1 MFVIDQEGLIL
12 KTPYAGTMNALALVC
27 AAAFGLSGCMSLP
40 TPFATR
46 DVLEQSVKDRQ
57 AAQANVEP
65 IQNAIA
71 LEEAI
76 ARALK
81 YNLDRRTR
89 MMEEALALKNFDVSK
104 YDMLPKFMAQ
114 AGYAYRNND
123 LITYATDSVTGQPS
137 LSNPYISSER
147 KHHTEDLG
155 LTWNLLDFG
164 VSYLNAKQNGDRVL
178 IAAERR
184 RKAMH
189 VLIQDVTSAF
199 WRTASAQKLN
209 TRVRAAIVSAEQA
222 LADSRR
228 SEAEK
233 LRSPLDALKY
243 QRQLLE
249 NLKLLEG
256 VDQELASARIELAN
270 LLNVPLA
277 VDLKVIEPAETV
289 ASKTMTLPIE
299 RLEEVA
305 IMQNADL
312 REQYYNA
319 RIAAE
324 EGKKVIARMFPNL
337 TLNFAWKYD
346 NDSYLVNQTWREA
359 GAAIS
364 FNLFNLLSAPAQMQ
378 MADAGVALAD
388 QRRVAAQMALLA
400 QMHVARLQYAFA
412 VQQFN
417 RADAMWLVDD
427 RINGH
432 TANREKAEAQGRLES
447 VANNTA
453 AILSLLRRY
462 QALSQVHAASGKLQ
476 ATLGMEPEI
485 GSVRELSLGELTDAV
500 RRSLKEWEDGR
511 LPVVPSPEP
520 GPEKTAATVE
530 PTVTSAQAEAAP
542 EAAVAATALEKDLAE
557 KTTSEAQA
565 AVPSDHSVAKVAG
578 EVLPAQAAET
588 PVIEKQG
595 EATPHAT
602 LTVEL
607 PAPSPAAEG
616 APHAGKEVPEG
627 TPAAAVVVD
636 EPVVRVLG
644 ADFPATNEG

>member
-1 MFVIDQEGLIL
+1 M
-12 KTPYAGTMNALALVC
+12 KTQFPGQNRLLVSALVV
-27 AAAFGLSGCMSLP
+27 AFGLTGCMSLP
-40 TPFATR
+40 APFAPQ
-46 DVLEQSVKDRQ
+46 DILEQSAKDRVT
-57 AAQANVEP
+57 AQANVEP
-65 IQNAIA
+65 VQNAIP

-76 ARALK
+76 ARAMK

-89 MMEEALALKNFDVSK
+89 MMEEALALKNFDVSQ

-114 AGYAYRNND
+114 AGYAYRNKD

-164 VSYLNAKQNGDRVL
+164 VSYFNAKQNGDRVL

-189 VLIQDVTSAF
+189 LLIQDVSSAF

-209 TRVRAAIVSAEQA
+209 TQVRAAIVGAEQA

-256 VDQELASARIELAN
+256 VEQELASARIELAN
-270 LLNVPLA
+270 LINVPLV
-277 VDLKVIEPAETV
+277 VDLKVVEPAETLATKV
-289 ASKTMTLPIE
+289 MTLPVD
-299 RLEEVA
+299 RLESVA

-337 TLNFAWKYD
+337 SLNYAWKYD
-346 NDSYLVNQTWREA
+346 NDSYLVNQNWREA

-364 FNLFNLLSAPAQMQ
+364 FNLFNLLSAPSQMQ

-400 QMHVARLQYAFA
+400 QMHVARLQFAFA

-417 RADAMWLVDD
+417 RADAMWRVDD

-485 GSVRELSLGELTDAV
+485 GSVRELSLPELTDAV
-500 RRSLKEWEDGR
+500 RRSLKEWEDGK
-511 LPVVPSPEP
+511 LPSVPNPQPEAQPTPQAEAVLPSPVP
-520 GPEKTAATVE
+520 A
-530 PTVTSAQAEAAP
+530 AQAELTPPAAAPQVAQPAVEPIVAAQEEAPAAEPARLETPSPVASESAAP
-542 EAAVAATALEKDLAE
+542 EPARQEAVV
-557 KTTSEAQA
+557 EAVG
-565 AVPSDHSVAKVAG
+565 AVPVADDAAAG
-578 EVLPAQAAET
+578 E
-588 PVIEKQG
+588 
-595 EATPHAT
+595 
-602 LTVEL
+602 
-607 PAPSPAAEG
+607 
-616 APHAGKEVPEG
+616 
-627 TPAAAVVVD
+627 D
-636 EPVVRVLG
+636 
-644 ADFPATNEG
+644 

>member
-1 MFVIDQEGLIL
+1 M
-12 KTPYAGTMNALALVC
+12 KTQFPGQNRLLVSALVV
-27 AAAFGLSGCMSLP
+27 AFGLTGCMSLP
-40 TPFATR
+40 APFAPQ
-46 DVLEQSVKDRQ
+46 DILEQSAKDRVT
-57 AAQANVEP
+57 AQANVEP
-65 IQNAIA
+65 VQNAIP

-76 ARALK
+76 ARAMK

-89 MMEEALALKNFDVSK
+89 MMEEALALKNFDVSQ

-114 AGYAYRNND
+114 AGYAYRNKD

-164 VSYLNAKQNGDRVL
+164 VSYFNAKQNGDRVL

-189 VLIQDVTSAF
+189 LLIQDVSSAF

-209 TRVRAAIVSAEQA
+209 TQVRAAIVGAEQA

-256 VDQELASARIELAN
+256 VEQELASARIELAN
-270 LLNVPLA
+270 LINVPLV
-277 VDLKVIEPAETV
+277 VDLKVVEPAETLATKV
-289 ASKTMTLPIE
+289 MTLPVD
-299 RLEEVA
+299 RLESVA

-337 TLNFAWKYD
+337 SLNYAWKYD
-346 NDSYLVNQTWREA
+346 NDSYLVNQNWREA

-364 FNLFNLLSAPAQMQ
+364 FNLFNLLSAPSQMQ

-400 QMHVARLQYAFA
+400 QMHVARLQFAFA

-417 RADAMWLVDD
+417 RADAMWRVDD

-485 GSVRELSLGELTDAV
+485 GSVRELSLPELTDAV
-500 RRSLKEWEDGR
+500 RRSLKEWEDGK
-511 LPVVPSPEP
+511 LPSVPNPQPEAQPTPQAEAVLPSPAP
-520 GPEKTAATVE
+520 V
-530 PTVTSAQAEAAP
+530 AQAELTPPAAAPQVAQPAVDPIVAAQEEAPAAEPARLETPSPVASESAAP
-542 EAAVAATALEKDLAE
+542 EPARQEAVV
-557 KTTSEAQA
+557 EAVG
-565 AVPSDHSVAKVAG
+565 AVPVADDAAAG
-578 EVLPAQAAET
+578 E
-588 PVIEKQG
+588 
-595 EATPHAT
+595 
-602 LTVEL
+602 
-607 PAPSPAAEG
+607 
-616 APHAGKEVPEG
+616 
-627 TPAAAVVVD
+627 D
-636 EPVVRVLG
+636 
-644 ADFPATNEG
+644 

>member
-1 MFVIDQEGLIL
+1 M
-12 KTPYAGTMNALALVC
+12 KTQFPGQNRLLVSALVV
-27 AAAFGLSGCMSLP
+27 AFGLTGCMSLP
-40 TPFATR
+40 APFAPQ
-46 DVLEQSVKDRQ
+46 DILEQSAKDRVT
-57 AAQANVEP
+57 AQANVEP
-65 IQNAIA
+65 VQNAIP

-76 ARALK
+76 ARAMK

-89 MMEEALALKNFDVSK
+89 MMEEALALKNFDVSQ

-114 AGYAYRNND
+114 AGFAYRNKD

-164 VSYLNAKQNGDRVL
+164 VSYFNAKQNGDRVL

-189 VLIQDVTSAF
+189 LLIQDVSSAF

-209 TRVRAAIVSAEQA
+209 TQVRAAIVGAEQA

-256 VDQELASARIELAN
+256 VEQELASARIELAN
-270 LLNVPLA
+270 LINVPLV
-277 VDLKVIEPAETV
+277 VDLKVVEPAETLATKV
-289 ASKTMTLPIE
+289 MTLPVD
-299 RLEEVA
+299 RLESVA

-337 TLNFAWKYD
+337 SLNYAWKYD
-346 NDSYLVNQTWREA
+346 NDSYLVNQNWREA

-364 FNLFNLLSAPAQMQ
+364 FNLFNLLSAPSQMQ

-400 QMHVARLQYAFA
+400 QMHVARLQFAFA

-417 RADAMWLVDD
+417 RADAMWRVDD

-485 GSVRELSLGELTDAV
+485 GSVRELSLPELTDAV
-500 RRSLKEWEDGR
+500 RRSLKEWEDGK
-511 LPVVPSPEP
+511 LPSVPNPQSEAQPTPQAEAVLPSPAP
-520 GPEKTAATVE
+520 A
-530 PTVTSAQAEAAP
+530 AQAELTPPAAAPQVAQPAVEPIVAAQEEAPAAEPARLETPSPVASESAAP
-542 EAAVAATALEKDLAE
+542 EPARQEAVV
-557 KTTSEAQA
+557 EAVG
-565 AVPSDHSVAKVAG
+565 AVPVADDAAAG
-578 EVLPAQAAET
+578 E
-588 PVIEKQG
+588 
-595 EATPHAT
+595 
-602 LTVEL
+602 
-607 PAPSPAAEG
+607 
-616 APHAGKEVPEG
+616 
-627 TPAAAVVVD
+627 D
-636 EPVVRVLG
+636 
-644 ADFPATNEG
+644 

>member
-1 MFVIDQEGLIL
+1 M
-12 KTPYAGTMNALALVC
+12 KTQFPGQNRLLVSALVV
-27 AAAFGLSGCMSLP
+27 AFGLTGCMSLP
-40 TPFATR
+40 APFAPQ
-46 DVLEQSVKDRQ
+46 DILEQSAKDRVT
-57 AAQANVEP
+57 AQANVEP
-65 IQNAIA
+65 VQNAIP

-76 ARALK
+76 ARAMK

-89 MMEEALALKNFDVSK
+89 MMEEALALKNFDVSQ

-114 AGYAYRNND
+114 AGYAYRNKD

-164 VSYLNAKQNGDRVL
+164 VSYFNAKQNGDRVL

-189 VLIQDVTSAF
+189 LLIQDVSSAF

-209 TRVRAAIVSAEQA
+209 TQVRAAIVGAEQA

-256 VDQELASARIELAN
+256 VEQELASARIELAN
-270 LLNVPLA
+270 LINVPLV
-277 VDLKVIEPAETV
+277 VDLKVVEPAETLATKV
-289 ASKTMTLPIE
+289 MTLPVD
-299 RLEEVA
+299 RLESVA

-337 TLNFAWKYD
+337 SLNYAWKYD
-346 NDSYLVNQTWREA
+346 NDSYLVNQNWREA

-364 FNLFNLLSAPAQMQ
+364 FNLFNLLSAPSQMQ

-400 QMHVARLQYAFA
+400 QMHVARLQFAFA

-417 RADAMWLVDD
+417 RADAMWRVDD

-485 GSVRELSLGELTDAV
+485 GSVRELSLPELTDAV
-500 RRSLKEWEDGR
+500 RRSLKEWEDGK
-511 LPVVPSPEP
+511 LPIVPNPQPEAQPTPQAEAVLPSPAP
-520 GPEKTAATVE
+520 V
-530 PTVTSAQAEAAP
+530 AQAELTPPAAAPQVAQPAVDPIVAAQEEAPAAEPARLETPSPVASESAAP
-542 EAAVAATALEKDLAE
+542 EPARQEAVV
-557 KTTSEAQA
+557 EAVG
-565 AVPSDHSVAKVAG
+565 AVPVADDAAAG
-578 EVLPAQAAET
+578 E
-588 PVIEKQG
+588 
-595 EATPHAT
+595 
-602 LTVEL
+602 
-607 PAPSPAAEG
+607 
-616 APHAGKEVPEG
+616 
-627 TPAAAVVVD
+627 D
-636 EPVVRVLG
+636 
-644 ADFPATNEG
+644 

>member
-1 MFVIDQEGLIL
+1 M
-12 KTPYAGTMNALALVC
+12 KTQFPGQNRLLVSALVV
-27 AAAFGLSGCMSLP
+27 AFGLTGCMSLP
-40 TPFATR
+40 APFAPQ
-46 DVLEQSVKDRQ
+46 DILEQSAKDRVT
-57 AAQANVEP
+57 AQANVEP
-65 IQNAIA
+65 VQNAIP

-76 ARALK
+76 ARAMK

-89 MMEEALALKNFDVSK
+89 MMEEALALKNFDVSQ

-114 AGYAYRNND
+114 AGYAYRNKD

-164 VSYLNAKQNGDRVL
+164 VSYFNAKQNGDRVL

-189 VLIQDVTSAF
+189 LLIQDVSSAF

-209 TRVRAAIVSAEQA
+209 TQVRAAIVGAEQA

-256 VDQELASARIELAN
+256 VEQELASARIELAN
-270 LLNVPLA
+270 LINVPLV
-277 VDLKVIEPAETV
+277 VDLKVVEPAETLATKV
-289 ASKTMTLPIE
+289 MTLPVD
-299 RLEEVA
+299 RLESVA

-337 TLNFAWKYD
+337 SLNYAWKYD
-346 NDSYLVNQTWREA
+346 NDSYLVNQNWREA

-364 FNLFNLLSAPAQMQ
+364 FNLFNLLSAPSQMQ

-400 QMHVARLQYAFA
+400 QMHVARLQFAFA

-417 RADAMWLVDD
+417 RADAMWRVDD

-485 GSVRELSLGELTDAV
+485 GSVRELSLPELTDAV
-500 RRSLKEWEDGR
+500 RRSLKEWEDVK
-511 LPVVPSPEP
+511 LPIVPNPQPEAQPTPQAEAVLPSPAP
-520 GPEKTAATVE
+520 V
-530 PTVTSAQAEAAP
+530 AQAELTPPAAAPQVAQPAVEPIVAAQEEAPAAEPARLETPSPVASESAAP
-542 EAAVAATALEKDLAE
+542 EPARQEAVV
-557 KTTSEAQA
+557 EAVG
-565 AVPSDHSVAKVAG
+565 AVPVADDAAAG
-578 EVLPAQAAET
+578 E
-588 PVIEKQG
+588 
-595 EATPHAT
+595 
-602 LTVEL
+602 
-607 PAPSPAAEG
+607 
-616 APHAGKEVPEG
+616 
-627 TPAAAVVVD
+627 D
-636 EPVVRVLG
+636 
-644 ADFPATNEG
+644 

>member
-1 MFVIDQEGLIL
+1 M
-12 KTPYAGTMNALALVC
+12 KTQFPGQNRLLVSALVV
-27 AAAFGLSGCMSLP
+27 AFGLTGCMSLP
-40 TPFATR
+40 APFAPQ
-46 DVLEQSVKDRQ
+46 DILEQSAKDRVT
-57 AAQANVEP
+57 AQANVEP
-65 IQNAIA
+65 VQNAIP

-76 ARALK
+76 ARAMK

-89 MMEEALALKNFDVSK
+89 MMEEALALKNFDVSQ

-114 AGYAYRNND
+114 AGYAYRNKD

-164 VSYLNAKQNGDRVL
+164 VSYFNAKQNGDRVL

-189 VLIQDVTSAF
+189 LLIQDVSSAF

-209 TRVRAAIVSAEQA
+209 TQVRAAIVGAEQA

-256 VDQELASARIELAN
+256 VEQELASARIELAN
-270 LLNVPLA
+270 LINVPLV
-277 VDLKVIEPAETV
+277 VDLKVVEPAETLATKV
-289 ASKTMTLPIE
+289 MTLPVD
-299 RLEEVA
+299 RLESVA

-337 TLNFAWKYD
+337 SLNYAWKYD
-346 NDSYLVNQTWREA
+346 NDSYLVNQNWREA

-364 FNLFNLLSAPAQMQ
+364 FNLFNLLSAPSQMQ

-400 QMHVARLQYAFA
+400 QMHVARLQFAFA

-417 RADAMWLVDD
+417 RADAMWRVDD

-485 GSVRELSLGELTDAV
+485 GSVRELSLPELTDAV
-500 RRSLKEWEDGR
+500 RRSLKEWEDGK
-511 LPVVPSPEP
+511 LPSVPNPQPEAQPTPQAEAVLPSPAP
-520 GPEKTAATVE
+520 V
-530 PTVTSAQAEAAP
+530 AQAELTPPAAAPQVAQPAVEPIVAAQEEAPAAEPARLETPSPVASESAAP
-542 EAAVAATALEKDLAE
+542 EPARQEAVVEAVGVVPVADDAA
-557 KTTSEAQA
+557 
-565 AVPSDHSVAKVAG
+565 AG
-578 EVLPAQAAET
+578 E
-588 PVIEKQG
+588 
-595 EATPHAT
+595 
-602 LTVEL
+602 
-607 PAPSPAAEG
+607 
-616 APHAGKEVPEG
+616 
-627 TPAAAVVVD
+627 D
-636 EPVVRVLG
+636 
-644 ADFPATNEG
+644 

>member
-1 MFVIDQEGLIL
+1 M
-12 KTPYAGTMNALALVC
+12 KTQFPGQNRLLVSALVV
-27 AAAFGLSGCMSLP
+27 AFGLTGCMSLP
-40 TPFATR
+40 APFAPQ
-46 DVLEQSVKDRQ
+46 DILEQSAKDRVT
-57 AAQANVEP
+57 AQANVEP
-65 IQNAIA
+65 VQNAIP

-76 ARALK
+76 ARAMK

-89 MMEEALALKNFDVSK
+89 MMEEALALKNFDVSQ

-114 AGYAYRNND
+114 AGYAYRNKD

-164 VSYLNAKQNGDRVL
+164 VSYFNAKQNGDRVL

-189 VLIQDVTSAF
+189 LLIQDVSSAF
-199 WRTASAQKLN
+199 WRTVSAQKLN
-209 TRVRAAIVSAEQA
+209 TQVRAAIVGAEQA

-256 VDQELASARIELAN
+256 VEQELASARIELAN
-270 LLNVPLA
+270 LINVPLV
-277 VDLKVIEPAETV
+277 VDLKVVEPAETLATKV
-289 ASKTMTLPIE
+289 MTLPVD
-299 RLEEVA
+299 RLESVA

-337 TLNFAWKYD
+337 SLNYAWKYD
-346 NDSYLVNQTWREA
+346 NDSYLVNQNWREA

-364 FNLFNLLSAPAQMQ
+364 FNLFNLLSAPSQMQ

-400 QMHVARLQYAFA
+400 QMHVARLQFAFA

-417 RADAMWLVDD
+417 RADAMWRVDD

-485 GSVRELSLGELTDAV
+485 GSVRELSLPELTDAV
-500 RRSLKEWEDGR
+500 RRSLKEWEDGK
-511 LPVVPSPEP
+511 LPSVPNPQPEAQPTPQAEAVLPSPAP
-520 GPEKTAATVE
+520 V
-530 PTVTSAQAEAAP
+530 AQAELTPPAAAPQVAQPAVEPIVAAQEEAPAAEPARLETPSPVASESAAP
-542 EAAVAATALEKDLAE
+542 EPARQEAVV
-557 KTTSEAQA
+557 EAVG
-565 AVPSDHSVAKVAG
+565 AVPVADDAAAG
-578 EVLPAQAAET
+578 E
-588 PVIEKQG
+588 
-595 EATPHAT
+595 
-602 LTVEL
+602 
-607 PAPSPAAEG
+607 
-616 APHAGKEVPEG
+616 
-627 TPAAAVVVD
+627 D
-636 EPVVRVLG
+636 
-644 ADFPATNEG
+644 

>member
-1 MFVIDQEGLIL
+1 MANKPFPMSRLAVLVL
-12 KTPYAGTMNALALVC
+12 AVLAAGCSTLPEAFSTGEQRQLAQADRS
-27 AAAFGLSGCMSLP
+27 AAQQGVEPLSGPLTLS
-40 TPFATR
+40 
-46 DVLEQSVKDRQ
+46 
-57 AAQANVEP
+57 
-65 IQNAIA
+65 
-71 LEEAI
+71 EAV
-76 ARALK
+76 ARGLK
-81 YNLDRRTR
+81 YNLEHRSR
-89 MMEEALALKNFDVSK
+89 MMEQALALGQADLSRF
-104 YDMLPKFMAQ
+104 DMLPKLVAS
-114 AGYAYRNND
+114 AGYSERNND
-123 LITYATDSVTGQPS
+123 SIRRATDSVTGKPS
-137 LSNPYISSER
+137 LANPYISSDRE
-147 KHHTEDLG
+147 HTTSDLG

-164 VSYLNAKQNGDRVL
+164 VSYFNAKQNGDRVL

-189 VLIQDVTSAF
+189 LLIQDVSSAF

-209 TRVRAAIVSAEQA
+209 TQVRAAIVGAEQA

-256 VDQELASARIELAN
+256 VEQELASARIELAN
-270 LLNVPLA
+270 LINVPLV
-277 VDLKVIEPAETV
+277 VDLKVVEPAETLATKV
-289 ASKTMTLPIE
+289 MTLPVD
-299 RLEEVA
+299 RLESVA

-337 TLNFAWKYD
+337 SLNYAWKYD
-346 NDSYLVNQTWREA
+346 NDSYLVNQNWREA

-364 FNLFNLLSAPAQMQ
+364 FNLFNLLSAPSQMQ

-400 QMHVARLQYAFA
+400 QMHVARLQFAFA

-417 RADAMWLVDD
+417 RADAMWRVDD

-485 GSVRELSLGELTDAV
+485 GSVRELSLPELTDAV
-500 RRSLKEWEDGR
+500 RRSLKEWEDGK
-511 LPVVPSPEP
+511 LPSVPNPQPEAQPTPQAEAVLPSPAP
-520 GPEKTAATVE
+520 V
-530 PTVTSAQAEAAP
+530 AQAELTPPAAAPQVAQPAVEPIVAAQEEAPAAEPARLETPSPVASESAAP
-542 EAAVAATALEKDLAE
+542 EPARQEAVV
-557 KTTSEAQA
+557 EAVG
-565 AVPSDHSVAKVAG
+565 AVPVADDAAAG
-578 EVLPAQAAET
+578 E
-588 PVIEKQG
+588 
-595 EATPHAT
+595 
-602 LTVEL
+602 
-607 PAPSPAAEG
+607 
-616 APHAGKEVPEG
+616 
-627 TPAAAVVVD
+627 D
-636 EPVVRVLG
+636 
-644 ADFPATNEG
+644 

>member
-1 MFVIDQEGLIL
+1 MANS
-12 KTPYAGTMNALALVC
+12 PYPMSRLAVLVLAVLAAGCTTLPESFSTAEQRQLALADRS
-27 AAAFGLSGCMSLP
+27 AAQQGVEPLSGPLTLS
-40 TPFATR
+40 
-46 DVLEQSVKDRQ
+46 
-57 AAQANVEP
+57 
-65 IQNAIA
+65 
-71 LEEAI
+71 EAV
-76 ARALK
+76 ARGLK
-81 YNLDRRTR
+81 YNLEHRSR
-89 MMEEALALKNFDVSK
+89 MMEQALALGQADLSRF
-104 YDMLPKFMAQ
+104 DMLPKLVAS
-114 AGYAYRNND
+114 AGYSERNND
-123 LITYATDSVTGQPS
+123 SIRRATDSVTGKPS
-137 LSNPYISSER
+137 LANPYISSDRE
-147 KHHTEDLG
+147 HTTSDLG

-164 VSYLNAKQNGDRVL
+164 VSYFNAKQNGDRVL

-189 VLIQDVTSAF
+189 LLIQDVTSAF

-209 TRVRAAIVSAEQA
+209 AQVRAAIVSAEQA
-222 LADSRR
+222 LGDSRR

-256 VDQELASARIELAN
+256 VEQELASARIELAN
-270 LLNVPLA
+270 LINVPLA
-277 VDLKVIEPAETV
+277 VDLKVIEPAETLATKV
-289 ASKTMTLPIE
+289 MTLPID
-299 RLEEVA
+299 RLESVA

-337 TLNFAWKYD
+337 SFNYAWKYD
-346 NDSYLVNQTWREA
+346 NDSYLVNQNWREA

-400 QMHVARLQYAFA
+400 QMHVARLQFAFA

-462 QALSQVHAASGKLQ
+462 QALSQVHAASSKLQ

-485 GSVRELSLGELTDAV
+485 GSVRELSLDELTGAV

-511 LPVVPSPEP
+511 LPSVPNPQPEP
-520 GPEKTAATVE
+520 QAT
-530 PTVTSAQAEAAP
+530 P
-542 EAAVAATALEKDLAE
+542 LAE
-557 KTTSEAQA
+557 TA
-565 AVPSDHSVAKVAG
+565 
-578 EVLPAQAAET
+578 
-588 PVIEKQG
+588 
-595 EATPHAT
+595 
-602 LTVEL
+602 
-607 PAPSPAAEG
+607 APSPVAETVQET
-616 APHAGKEVPEG
+616 APALEPAKTPQASIPE
-627 TPAAAVVVD
+627 AAAVVAAEEAPVAV
-636 EPVVRVLG
+636 EPSTAEPQLQTRAVEA
-644 ADFPATNEG
+644 ADKTPAGNDDAAGED

>member
-1 MFVIDQEGLIL
+1 M
-12 KTPYAGTMNALALVC
+12 KTQFPGQNRLLVSALVV
-27 AAAFGLSGCMSLP
+27 AFGLTGCMSLP
-40 TPFATR
+40 APFAPQ
-46 DVLEQSVKDRQ
+46 DILEQSAKDRVT
-57 AAQANVEP
+57 AQANVEP
-65 IQNAIA
+65 VQNAIP

-76 ARALK
+76 ARAMK

-89 MMEEALALKNFDVSK
+89 MMEEALALKNFDVSQ

-114 AGYAYRNND
+114 AGYAYRNKD

-164 VSYLNAKQNGDRVL
+164 VSYFNAKQNGDRVL

-189 VLIQDVTSAF
+189 LLIQDVSSAF

-209 TRVRAAIVSAEQA
+209 TQVRAAIVGAEQA

-256 VDQELASARIELAN
+256 VEQELASARIELAN
-270 LLNVPLA
+270 LINVPLV
-277 VDLKVIEPAETV
+277 VDLKVVEPAETLATKV
-289 ASKTMTLPIE
+289 MTLPVD
-299 RLEEVA
+299 RLESVA

-337 TLNFAWKYD
+337 SLNYAWKYD
-346 NDSYLVNQTWREA
+346 NDSYLVNQNWREA

-364 FNLFNLLSAPAQMQ
+364 FNLFNLLSAPSQMQ

-400 QMHVARLQYAFA
+400 QMHVARLQFAFA

-417 RADAMWLVDD
+417 RADAMWRVDD

-485 GSVRELSLGELTDAV
+485 GSVRELSLPELTDAV
-500 RRSLKEWEDGR
+500 RRSLKEWEDGK
-511 LPVVPSPEP
+511 LPIVPNPQPEAQPTPQAEAVLPSPAP
-520 GPEKTAATVE
+520 V
-530 PTVTSAQAEAAP
+530 AQAELTPPAAAPQVAQPAVEPIVAAQEEAPAAEPARLETPSPVASESAAP
-542 EAAVAATALEKDLAE
+542 EPARQEAVVEAVGTVPVADDAA
-557 KTTSEAQA
+557 
-565 AVPSDHSVAKVAG
+565 AG
-578 EVLPAQAAET
+578 E
-588 PVIEKQG
+588 
-595 EATPHAT
+595 
-602 LTVEL
+602 
-607 PAPSPAAEG
+607 
-616 APHAGKEVPEG
+616 
-627 TPAAAVVVD
+627 D
-636 EPVVRVLG
+636 
-644 ADFPATNEG
+644 

>member
-1 MFVIDQEGLIL
+1 MVLCFALFAIDQEGLIL
-12 KTPYAGTMNALALVC
+12 KTQFVGNTRNLALASAV
-27 AAAFGLSGCMSLP
+27 AFGLSGCMSLP
-40 TPFATR
+40 TPFAPQ
-46 DVLEQSVKDRQ
+46 DILEQSAKDRQ

-65 IQNAIA
+65 VQNAIP

-89 MMEEALALKNFDVSK
+89 MMEEALALKNFDVSQ

-114 AGYAYRNND
+114 AGYAYRNKD
-123 LITYATDSVTGQPS
+123 LTTFATDSVTGAPS

-164 VSYLNAKQNGDRVL
+164 VSYFNAKQNGDRVL

-189 VLIQDVTSAF
+189 LLIQDVTSAF

-209 TRVRAAIVSAEQA
+209 TKVRAAIVSAEQA

-256 VDQELASARIELAN
+256 VEQELASTRIELAN
-270 LLNVPLA
+270 LLNVPLV
-277 VDLKVIEPAETV
+277 VDLKVVEPAETL
-289 ASKTMTLPIE
+289 ASRTMTLPID

-319 RIAAE
+319 RIATE
-324 EGKKVIARMFPNL
+324 EGKKVIARLFPNL
-337 TLNFAWKYD
+337 SFNYAWKYD
-346 NDSYLVNQTWREA
+346 NDSYLVNQNWREA

-388 QRRVAAQMALLA
+388 QRRVATQMAVLA

-432 TANREKAEAQGRLES
+432 TTNREKAEAQGRLES

-476 ATLGMEPEI
+476 ATLGMEPQL
-485 GSVRELSLGELTDAV
+485 GSVRELSLGELTEAV
-500 RRSLKEWEDGR
+500 RRSLKEWEDGQLPAVPETPAAQPASKPQAALPENAVAVPVADATPSSPVAVR
-511 LPVVPSPEP
+511 NIEVESQAAADAAKTIPVDATVVDVPPPPAAELPVAEP
-520 GPEKTAATVE
+520 VAATV
-530 PTVTSAQAEAAP
+530 A
-542 EAAVAATALEKDLAE
+542 
-557 KTTSEAQA
+557 
-565 AVPSDHSVAKVAG
+565 
-578 EVLPAQAAET
+578 
-588 PVIEKQG
+588 
-595 EATPHAT
+595 
-602 LTVEL
+602 
-607 PAPSPAAEG
+607 
-616 APHAGKEVPEG
+616 
-627 TPAAAVVVD
+627 D
-636 EPVVRVLG
+636 EPDVRVQ
-644 ADFPATNEG
+644 ATDDPSVTKG

>member
-1 MFVIDQEGLIL
+1 M
-12 KTPYAGTMNALALVC
+12 KTQFPGQNRLLVSALVV
-27 AAAFGLSGCMSLP
+27 AFGLTGCMSLP
-40 TPFATR
+40 APFAPQ
-46 DVLEQSVKDRQ
+46 DILEQSAKDRVT
-57 AAQANVEP
+57 AQANVEP
-65 IQNAIA
+65 VQNAIP

-76 ARALK
+76 ARAMK

-89 MMEEALALKNFDVSK
+89 MMEEALALKNFDVSQ

-114 AGYAYRNND
+114 AGYAYRNKD

-164 VSYLNAKQNGDRVL
+164 VSYFNAKQNGDRVL

-189 VLIQDVTSAF
+189 LLIQDVSSAF

-209 TRVRAAIVSAEQA
+209 TQVRAAIVGAEQA

-256 VDQELASARIELAN
+256 VEQELASARIELAN
-270 LLNVPLA
+270 LINVPLV
-277 VDLKVIEPAETV
+277 VDLKVVEPAETLATKV
-289 ASKTMTLPIE
+289 MTLPVD
-299 RLEEVA
+299 RLESVA

-337 TLNFAWKYD
+337 SLNYAWKYD
-346 NDSYLVNQTWREA
+346 NDSYLVNQNWREA

-364 FNLFNLLSAPAQMQ
+364 FNLFNLLSAPSQIQ

-400 QMHVARLQYAFA
+400 QMHVARLQFAFA

-417 RADAMWLVDD
+417 RADAMWRVDD

-485 GSVRELSLGELTDAV
+485 GSVRELSLPELTDAV
-500 RRSLKEWEDGR
+500 RRSLKEWEDGK
-511 LPVVPSPEP
+511 LPSVPNPQPKAQPTPQAEAVLPSPAP
-520 GPEKTAATVE
+520 A
-530 PTVTSAQAEAAP
+530 AQAELTPPAAAP
-542 EAAVAATALEKDLAE
+542 QVAQPAVEPIVAAQE
-557 KTTSEAQA
+557 EA
-565 AVPSDHSVAKVAG
+565 
-578 EVLPAQAAET
+578 
-588 PVIEKQG
+588 
-595 EATPHAT
+595 
-602 LTVEL
+602 
-607 PAPSPAAEG
+607 PAAEPARLETPSPVASESAASEPARQEAVVEAVG
-616 APHAGKEVPEG
+616 AVPVADD
-627 TPAAAVVVD
+627 AAAGED
-636 EPVVRVLG
+636 
-644 ADFPATNEG
+644 

>member
-1 MFVIDQEGLIL
+1 M
-12 KTPYAGTMNALALVC
+12 KTQFPGQNRLLVSALVV
-27 AAAFGLSGCMSLP
+27 AFGLTGCMSLP
-40 TPFATR
+40 APFAPQ
-46 DVLEQSVKDRQ
+46 DILEQSAKDRVT
-57 AAQANVEP
+57 AQANVEP
-65 IQNAIA
+65 VQNAIP

-76 ARALK
+76 ARAMK

-89 MMEEALALKNFDVSK
+89 MMEEALALKNFDVSQ

-114 AGYAYRNND
+114 AGYAYRNKD

-164 VSYLNAKQNGDRVL
+164 VSYFNAKQNGDRVL

-189 VLIQDVTSAF
+189 LLIQDVSSAF

-209 TRVRAAIVSAEQA
+209 TQVRAAIVGAEQA

-256 VDQELASARIELAN
+256 VEQELASARIELAN
-270 LLNVPLA
+270 LINVPLV
-277 VDLKVIEPAETV
+277 VDLKVVEPAETLATKV
-289 ASKTMTLPIE
+289 MTLPVD
-299 RLEEVA
+299 RLESVA

-337 TLNFAWKYD
+337 SLNYAWKYD
-346 NDSYLVNQTWREA
+346 NDSYLVNQNWREA

-364 FNLFNLLSAPAQMQ
+364 FNLFNLLSAPSQMQ

-400 QMHVARLQYAFA
+400 QMHVARLQFAFA

-417 RADAMWLVDD
+417 RADAMWRVDD

-485 GSVRELSLGELTDAV
+485 GSVRELSLPELTDAV
-500 RRSLKEWEDGR
+500 RRSLKEWEDGK
-511 LPVVPSPEP
+511 LPSVPNPQSEAQPTPQAEAVPS
-520 GPEKTAATVE
+520 ATVE
-530 PTVTSAQAEAAP
+530 RAVQAEVTPPTAEPVVTAVTEAPAAKPAQAETPSPVASESAAP
-542 EAAVAATALEKDLAE
+542 EPARQEAVV
-557 KTTSEAQA
+557 EAVG
-565 AVPSDHSVAKVAG
+565 AVPVADDAAAG
-578 EVLPAQAAET
+578 E
-588 PVIEKQG
+588 
-595 EATPHAT
+595 
-602 LTVEL
+602 
-607 PAPSPAAEG
+607 
-616 APHAGKEVPEG
+616 
-627 TPAAAVVVD
+627 D
-636 EPVVRVLG
+636 
-644 ADFPATNEG
+644 

>member
-1 MFVIDQEGLIL
+1 M
-12 KTPYAGTMNALALVC
+12 KTQFPGQNRLLVSALVV
-27 AAAFGLSGCMSLP
+27 AFGLTGCMSLP
-40 TPFATR
+40 APFAPQ
-46 DVLEQSVKDRQ
+46 DILEQSAKDRVT
-57 AAQANVEP
+57 AQANVEP
-65 IQNAIA
+65 VQNAIP

-76 ARALK
+76 ARAMK

-89 MMEEALALKNFDVSK
+89 MMEEALALKNFDVSQ

-114 AGYAYRNND
+114 AGYAYRNKD

-164 VSYLNAKQNGDRVL
+164 VSYFNAKQNGDRVL

-189 VLIQDVTSAF
+189 LLIQDVSSAF

-209 TRVRAAIVSAEQA
+209 TQVRAAIVGAEQA

-256 VDQELASARIELAN
+256 VEQELASARIELAN
-270 LLNVPLA
+270 LINVPLV
-277 VDLKVIEPAETV
+277 VDLKVVEPAETLATKV
-289 ASKTMTLPIE
+289 MTLPVD
-299 RLEEVA
+299 RLESVA

-337 TLNFAWKYD
+337 SLNYAWKYD
-346 NDSYLVNQTWREA
+346 NDSYLVNQNWREA

-364 FNLFNLLSAPAQMQ
+364 FNLFNLLSAPSQMQ

-400 QMHVARLQYAFA
+400 QMHVARLQFAFA

-417 RADAMWLVDD
+417 RADAMWRVDD

-485 GSVRELSLGELTDAV
+485 GSVRELSLPELTDAV
-500 RRSLKEWEDGR
+500 RRSLKEWEDGK
-511 LPVVPSPEP
+511 LPSVPNPQPEAQPTPQAEAVLPSPVP
-520 GPEKTAATVE
+520 A
-530 PTVTSAQAEAAP
+530 AQAELTPPAAAP
-542 EAAVAATALEKDLAE
+542 QVAQPAVEPIVAAQE
-557 KTTSEAQA
+557 EA
-565 AVPSDHSVAKVAG
+565 
-578 EVLPAQAAET
+578 
-588 PVIEKQG
+588 
-595 EATPHAT
+595 
-602 LTVEL
+602 
-607 PAPSPAAEG
+607 PAAEPARLETPSPVASESAASEPARQEAVVEAVG
-616 APHAGKEVPEG
+616 AVPVADD
-627 TPAAAVVVD
+627 AAAGED
-636 EPVVRVLG
+636 
-644 ADFPATNEG
+644 

>member
-1 MFVIDQEGLIL
+1 M
-12 KTPYAGTMNALALVC
+12 KTQFPGQNRLLVSALVV
-27 AAAFGLSGCMSLP
+27 AFGLTGCMSLP
-40 TPFATR
+40 APFAPQ
-46 DVLEQSVKDRQ
+46 DILEQSAKDRVT
-57 AAQANVEP
+57 AQANVEP
-65 IQNAIA
+65 VQNAIP

-76 ARALK
+76 ARAMK

-89 MMEEALALKNFDVSK
+89 MMEEALALKNFDVSQ

-114 AGYAYRNND
+114 AGYAYRNKD

-164 VSYLNAKQNGDRVL
+164 VSYFNAKQNGDRVL

-189 VLIQDVTSAF
+189 LLIQDVSSAF
-199 WRTASAQKLN
+199 WRTATAQTLN
-209 TRVRAAIVSAEQA
+209 TQVRVAIVGAEQA

-256 VDQELASARIELAN
+256 VEQELASARIELAN
-270 LLNVPLA
+270 LINVPLV
-277 VDLKVIEPAETV
+277 VDLKVVEPAETLATKV
-289 ASKTMTLPIE
+289 MTLPVD
-299 RLEEVA
+299 RLESVA

-337 TLNFAWKYD
+337 SLNYAWKYD
-346 NDSYLVNQTWREA
+346 NDSYLVNQNWREA

-364 FNLFNLLSAPAQMQ
+364 FNLFNLLSAPSQMQ

-400 QMHVARLQYAFA
+400 QMHVARLQFAFA

-417 RADAMWLVDD
+417 RADAMWRVDD

-485 GSVRELSLGELTDAV
+485 GSVRELSLPELTDAV
-500 RRSLKEWEDGR
+500 RRSLKEWEDGK
-511 LPVVPSPEP
+511 LPSVPNPQPEAQPTPQAEAVLPSPAP
-520 GPEKTAATVE
+520 A
-530 PTVTSAQAEAAP
+530 AQAELTPPAAAP
-542 EAAVAATALEKDLAE
+542 QVAQPAVEPIVAAQE
-557 KTTSEAQA
+557 EA
-565 AVPSDHSVAKVAG
+565 
-578 EVLPAQAAET
+578 
-588 PVIEKQG
+588 
-595 EATPHAT
+595 
-602 LTVEL
+602 
-607 PAPSPAAEG
+607 PAAEPARLETPSPVASESAASEPARQEAVVEAVG
-616 APHAGKEVPEG
+616 AVPVADD
-627 TPAAAVVVD
+627 AAAGED
-636 EPVVRVLG
+636 
-644 ADFPATNEG
+644 

>member
-1 MFVIDQEGLIL
+1 M
-12 KTPYAGTMNALALVC
+12 KTQFPRKNRLLVPALV
-27 AAAFGLSGCMSLP
+27 AAFGLSGCMSLP
-40 TPFATR
+40 APFAPQ
-46 DVLEQSVKDRQ
+46 DILEQSAKDRVT
-57 AAQANVEP
+57 AQADVEP
-65 IQNAIA
+65 VRNAIP

-76 ARALK
+76 ARAMK

-123 LITYATDSVTGQPS
+123 LITYATDSVTGAPS

-164 VSYLNAKQNGDRVL
+164 VSYCNAKQNGDRVL

-189 VLIQDVTSAF
+189 LLIQDVTSAF

-209 TRVRAAIVSAEQA
+209 AQVRAAIVSAEQA
-222 LADSRR
+222 LGDSRR

-256 VDQELASARIELAN
+256 VEQELASARIELAN
-270 LLNVPLA
+270 LINVPLA
-277 VDLKVIEPAETV
+277 VDLKVIEPAETLATKV
-289 ASKTMTLPIE
+289 MTLPID
-299 RLEEVA
+299 RLESVA

-337 TLNFAWKYD
+337 SFNYAWKYD
-346 NDSYLVNQTWREA
+346 NDSYLVNQNWREA

-400 QMHVARLQYAFA
+400 QMHVARLQFAFA

-462 QALSQVHAASGKLQ
+462 QALSQVHAASSKLQ

-485 GSVRELSLGELTDAV
+485 GSVRELSLDELTGAV

-511 LPVVPSPEP
+511 LPSVPNPQPEP
-520 GPEKTAATVE
+520 QAT
-530 PTVTSAQAEAAP
+530 P
-542 EAAVAATALEKDLAE
+542 LAE
-557 KTTSEAQA
+557 TA
-565 AVPSDHSVAKVAG
+565 
-578 EVLPAQAAET
+578 
-588 PVIEKQG
+588 
-595 EATPHAT
+595 
-602 LTVEL
+602 
-607 PAPSPAAEG
+607 APSPVAETVQET
-616 APHAGKEVPEG
+616 APALEPAKTPQASIPE
-627 TPAAAVVVD
+627 AAAVVVAEEAPVAV
-636 EPVVRVLG
+636 EPSTAEPQLQTRAVEA
-644 ADFPATNEG
+644 ADKTPAGNDDAAGED

>member
-1 MFVIDQEGLIL
+1 M
-12 KTPYAGTMNALALVC
+12 KTQFPGQNRLLVSALVV
-27 AAAFGLSGCMSLP
+27 AFGLTGCMSLP
-40 TPFATR
+40 APFAPQ
-46 DVLEQSVKDRQ
+46 DILEQSAKDRVT
-57 AAQANVEP
+57 AQANVEP
-65 IQNAIA
+65 VQNAIP

-76 ARALK
+76 ARAMK

-89 MMEEALALKNFDVSK
+89 MMEEALALKNFDVSQ

-114 AGYAYRNND
+114 AGYAYRNKD

-164 VSYLNAKQNGDRVL
+164 VSYFNAKQNGDRVL

-189 VLIQDVTSAF
+189 LLIQDVSSAF

-209 TRVRAAIVSAEQA
+209 TQVRVAIVGAEQA

-256 VDQELASARIELAN
+256 VEQELASARIELAN
-270 LLNVPLA
+270 LINVPLV
-277 VDLKVIEPAETV
+277 VDLKVVEPAETLATKV
-289 ASKTMTLPIE
+289 MTLPVD
-299 RLEEVA
+299 RLESVA

-337 TLNFAWKYD
+337 SLNYAWKYD
-346 NDSYLVNQTWREA
+346 NDSYLVNQNWREA

-364 FNLFNLLSAPAQMQ
+364 FNLFNLLSAPSQMQ

-400 QMHVARLQYAFA
+400 QMHVARLQFAFA

-417 RADAMWLVDD
+417 RADAMWRVDD

-485 GSVRELSLGELTDAV
+485 GSVRELSLPELTDAV
-500 RRSLKEWEDGR
+500 RRSLKEWEDGK
-511 LPVVPSPEP
+511 LPSVPNPQPEAQPTPQAEAVLPSPAP
-520 GPEKTAATVE
+520 V
-530 PTVTSAQAEAAP
+530 AQAELTPPAAAPQVAQPAVEPIVAAQEEAPAAEPARLETPSPVASESAAP
-542 EAAVAATALEKDLAE
+542 EPARQEAVV
-557 KTTSEAQA
+557 EAVG
-565 AVPSDHSVAKVAG
+565 AVPVADDAAAG
-578 EVLPAQAAET
+578 E
-588 PVIEKQG
+588 
-595 EATPHAT
+595 
-602 LTVEL
+602 
-607 PAPSPAAEG
+607 
-616 APHAGKEVPEG
+616 
-627 TPAAAVVVD
+627 D
-636 EPVVRVLG
+636 
-644 ADFPATNEG
+644 

>member
-1 MFVIDQEGLIL
+1 
-12 KTPYAGTMNALALVC
+12 
-27 AAAFGLSGCMSLP
+27 MSLP
-40 TPFATR
+40 TPFAAR
-46 DVLEQSVKDRQ
+46 DILDQSAKDRQ

-65 IQNAIA
+65 VHNAIS
-71 LEEAI
+71 LDEAI

-164 VSYLNAKQNGDRVL
+164 VSYFNAKQNGDRAL
-178 IAAERR
+178 IAGERR

-189 VLIQDVTSAF
+189 LLIQDVTTAF

-228 SEAEK
+228 SEAER

-277 VDLKVIEPAETV
+277 VDLKVVEPAETV
-289 ASKTMTLPIE
+289 ATKTVTLPIE

-337 TLNFAWKYD
+337 SLNFAWKYD
-346 NDSYLVNQTWREA
+346 NDSYLVNQNWREA

-364 FNLFNLLSAPAQMQ
+364 FNLFNLLAAPAQMQ

-511 LPVVPSPEP
+511 LPAVPSPEP
-520 GPEKTAATVE
+520 VPEKTAATLE
-530 PTVTSAQAEAAP
+530 STVTPTAPQAEVTPVAP
-542 EAAVAATALEKDLAE
+542 VAGSTDEKNPAE
-557 KTTSEAQA
+557 KTASEAPGATASDRPVANA
-565 AVPSDHSVAKVAG
+565 AEEA
-578 EVLPAQAAET
+578 LPALAAET
-588 PVIEKQG
+588 PVPEKQG
-595 EATPHAT
+595 EAAPHAA
-602 LTVEL
+602 LTGEL
-607 PAPSPAAEG
+607 PALLPAAEM
-616 APHAGKEVPEG
+616 AEASPQVALEIPEIA
-627 TPAAAVVVD
+627 PAAAAVAD

-644 ADFPATNEG
+644 TDAPATNEG